1 MSGMTGAGMAGVA
14 RAGMS
19 GMITGENTGIHGQL
33 HSARLGLRGW
43 RYLITLAD
51 RVLCKLQVHNR
62 LLAISAA
69 RERKI
74 I

>member
-1 MSGMTGAGMAGVA
+1 MVKCFMLFSPYSCLYTLGQRRRCKVPPGSLQLVV
-14 RAGMS
+14 
-19 GMITGENTGIHGQL
+19 NTIRFHL
-33 HSARLGLRGW
+33 KNIYH
-43 RYLITLAD
+43 
-51 RVLCKLQVHNR
+51 KLQVHNR